1 MRISR
6 AAWAAPIA
14 AVVLTLSGCSV
25 SVAQSDLEKEVAR
38 GEAGVTDVECDGD
51 LDGEV
56 GATQDC
62 TVTFDDDTTVD
73 VEVEV
78 TEVDG
83 SDVSFDVNVLE

>member
-6 AAWAAPIA
+6 AALAAPLA

-38 GEAGVTDVECDGD
+38 DEAGVTDVECEGD

-62 TVTFDDDTTVD
+62 VVTFDDDTTVD

-78 TEVDG
+78 TDVDG